1 MGTRVKIVLHG
12 DTLLLAGLH
21 ASLAAYAGL
30 EVLCVAASPAEEEL
44 NALRPDVVI
53 VDTSSI
59 NFAVFRLLMEAPAG
73 LHIFGVNTTEN
84 RVLVW
89 SGQALP
95 ASSTRELVE
104 LIGQY
109 SRNRADVA

>member
-1 MGTRVKIVLHG
+1 METRVKVVLHG

-21 ASLAAYAGL
+21 ASLAAYTEL
-30 EVLCVAASPAEEEL
+30 EVLCVEASLAGEEL

-59 NFAVFRLLMEAPAG
+59 NFAVFRLLMDAPTG
-73 LHIFGVNTTEN
+73 LYIFGVNTTEN

-89 SGQALP
+89 SGQALS

-104 LIGQY
+104 LIGQF
-109 SRNRADVA
+109 SPNRADVA